1 MRLQPK
7 SSNYLGF
14 GFQPMF
20 AIFFDRIIAEQGE
33 AGQTHVPAANL
44 MVERHQE
51 FLDSG
56 GTVKSDDLQVQ
67 KRKYVKYP
75 PGCRTRALQ
84 FT

>member
-33 AGQTHVPAANL
+33 AGQTHVTAANL
-44 MVERHQE
+44 MVERH
-51 FLDSG
+51 
-56 GTVKSDDLQVQ
+56 
-67 KRKYVKYP
+67 
-75 PGCRTRALQ
+75 
-84 FT
+84 